1 DAPAIHGP
9 AMTAPIERVPP
20 HNLDAEQAVL
30 AAMMV
35 DREAIAR
42 VAETLQPAS
51 FYRQAHATIFEAILT
66 LHERGEPADLIAL
79 SNLLGARNKLEEIGG
94 YGYLVDLAS
103 SIPTTAHAEYYAKI
117 VGDKALLRA
126 LIRAG
131 SDVVA
136 AAFAEELDVDTILD
150 NAERT
155 ILEVGQ
161 RRNASSMTPIKEVI
175 HQAFETI
182 EARYADHGQLL
193 GATTGFYD
201 LDGMLSGFQP
211 SDLLIL
217 AARPAMGKTSLSLN
231 FCRNVAVETHKPVL
245 IFSLEMS
252 KEQLVQRLLC
262 AEAAIDA
269 HRLRTGF
276 LAEQDW
282 SKLTHAIGTLSEAP
296 IFIDDTA
303 SISVNEARS
312 KARRI
317 MAEHGE
323 LGLVMVDYLQLMSSG
338 VSSRGDNRTAEMGA
352 ISRGLKQL
360 ARELRVPVLALSQLS
375 RAVESRTDKRPML
388 SDLRESGSIE
398 QDADIVMFI
407 YRDEYYHPDTDK
419 KSTAEVIIAKHRN
432 GPVGKIDLYFE
443 KNLTKFQSITT
454 SYTSAT

>member
-1 DAPAIHGP
+1 MKDV
-9 AMTAPIERVPP
+9 IERVPP
-20 HNLDAEQAVL
+20 HNIEAEQAVL
-30 AAMMV
+30 AAMLV

-42 VAETLQPAS
+42 VMEALEPAS
-51 FYRQAHATIFEAILT
+51 FYRQAHGTIYESVIALY
-66 LHERGEPADLIAL
+66 ERGEPVDLITL
-79 SNLLGARNKLEEIGG
+79 RDELGSQAQLEEVGG
-94 YGYLVDLAS
+94 YGYLVDLAG
-103 SIPTTAHAEYYAKI
+103 SIPTTAHAEFYAKI
-117 VGDKALLRA
+117 VQDKATLRA

-131 SDVVA
+131 SEIVA
-136 AAFAEELDVDTILD
+136 AAFAEEEEVITILD
-150 NAERT
+150 TAERR

-161 RRNASSMTPIKEVI
+161 KRNAGVMTPIKDVI
-175 HQAFETI
+175 HDAFETI
-182 EARYADHGQLL
+182 ESRYQDKDSLL

-201 LDGMLSGFQP
+201 LDHMLSGFQP

-217 AARPAMGKTSLSLN
+217 AARPAMGKTSLALN
-231 FCRNVAVETHKPVL
+231 FCRNVAVETSKPVL
-245 IFSLEMS
+245 MFSLEMS

-262 AEAAIDA
+262 AEAAIDS
-269 HRLRTGF
+269 HRLRTGY

-282 SKLTHAIGTLSEAP
+282 SKLTHAIGVLSEAP

-323 LGLVMVDYLQLMSSG
+323 LGLIMVDYLQLMTSGISSK
-338 VSSRGDNRTAEMGA
+338 GDNRTAEMGA

-360 ARELRVPVLALSQLS
+360 ARELRVPVIALSQLS

-407 YRDEYYHPDTDK
+407 YRDEYYNPETDK
-419 KSTAEVIIAKHRN
+419 KSTAEVIVAKHRN
-432 GPVGKIDLYFE
+432 GPVGKVELYFE
-443 KNLTKFQSITT
+443 KNLTKFQSIASGTF
-454 SYTSAT
+454 SPP

>member
-1 DAPAIHGP
+1 
-9 AMTAPIERVPP
+9 MSVNIERVPP
-20 HNLDAEQAVL
+20 HNIEAEQAVL
-30 AAMMV
+30 AAMLV
-35 DREAIAR
+35 DRDAIAK
-42 VAETLQPAS
+42 VMEALDPGS
-51 FYRQAHATIFEAILT
+51 FYRQAHGTIFESMVNLY
-66 LHERGEPADLIAL
+66 ERGEPVDLITLRDAL
-79 SNLLGARNKLEEIGG
+79 GSKQQLEEVGG
-94 YGYLVDLAS
+94 YGYLVDLAA
-103 SIPTTAHAEYYAKI
+103 SIPTTAHVEYYAKI
-117 VGDKALLRA
+117 VTDKALLRN
-126 LIRAG
+126 LIRTA
-131 SDVVA
+131 SDIVA
-136 AAFAEELDVDTILD
+136 SAFAEEDDVDAVMD
-150 NAERT
+150 KAERT

-161 RRNASSMTPIKEVI
+161 RRASGAMTPIKEVI
-175 HQAFETI
+175 HSAFETI
-182 EARYADHGQLL
+182 EARYADRDSLL
-193 GATTGFYD
+193 GSTTGFYD
-201 LDGMLSGFQP
+201 LDHMLSGFQP

-231 FCRNVAVETHKPVL
+231 FCRNVAVEARKPTL
-245 IFSLEMS
+245 LFSLEMS

-262 AEAAIDA
+262 AEAGIDS
-269 HRLRTGF
+269 HRLRTGY

-282 SKLTHAIGTLSEAP
+282 SKLTHAIGILSEAP
-296 IFIDDTA
+296 IYIDDTA

-323 LGLVMVDYLQLMSSG
+323 LGLIMVDYLQLMSSG
-338 VSSRGDNRTAEMGA
+338 VSAKGDNRTAEMGA

-407 YRDEYYHPDTDK
+407 YRDEYYNPDTDK

-432 GPVGKIDLYFE
+432 GPVGKVELYFE

-454 SYTSAT
+454 GYVSPP

>member
-1 DAPAIHGP
+1 VKDV
-9 AMTAPIERVPP
+9 IERVPP
-20 HNLDAEQAVL
+20 HNIEAEQAVL

-42 VAETLQPAS
+42 VMEALDPIS
-51 FYRQAHATIFEAILT
+51 FYRQAHGTIYETMAMLF
-66 LHERGEPADLIAL
+66 ERGEPVDLITLRDAL
-79 SNLLGARNKLEEIGG
+79 GSQAKLDEVGG
-94 YGYLVDLAS
+94 YGYLIDLAS

-117 VGDKALLRA
+117 VADKALLRA

-131 SDVVA
+131 SEIVA
-136 AAFAEELDVDTILD
+136 SAFNEDKDVDD
-150 NAERT
+150 VMDSAERL
-155 ILEVGQ
+155 ILEIGQ
-161 RRNASSMTPIKEVI
+161 KRASGAMTPIKEVI
-175 HQAFETI
+175 NEAFETI
-182 EARYADHGQLL
+182 EARYADKDSLL

-201 LDGMLSGFQP
+201 LDHMLSGFQP

-217 AARPAMGKTSLSLN
+217 AARPAMGKTSLALN
-231 FCRNVAVETHKPVL
+231 FCRNVAVETRKPVL

-262 AEAAIDA
+262 AEAAIDS
-269 HRLRTGF
+269 HRLRTGY
-276 LAEQDW
+276 LAEADW
-282 SKLTHAIGTLSEAP
+282 GKLTHAIGVLSESA

-303 SISVNEARS
+303 SISINEVRL

-317 MAEHGE
+317 RAEHGE
-323 LGLVMVDYLQLMSSG
+323 LGLIMVDYLQLMTSGQSSK
-338 VSSRGDNRTAEMGA
+338 GDNRTAEMGA
-352 ISRGLKQL
+352 ISRGLKQI
-360 ARELRVPVLALSQLS
+360 ARELHAPVVALSQLS

-419 KSTAEVIIAKHRN
+419 KSTAEVIVAKHRN
-432 GPVGKIDLYFE
+432 GPVGHVELYFE

-454 SYTSAT
+454 RQFSGPP